1 MASHSGILAW
11 KIPWTA
17 ELGGQQSLGVEK
29 SDMTEPVHAL
39 KTSSDSQWYSCLLPI
54 HPPNTHTHT
63 PRISTCTCTRIPT
76 QIWDPENLGF
86 CFSAYKVVVTVP
98 TSWALEMS

>member
-29 SDMTEPVHAL
+29 SDMTEPAHAL

-54 HPPNTHTHT
+54 HLPSTHTHT
-63 PRISTCTCTRIPT
+63 PHKHTHMHTHHHSDM
-76 QIWDPENLGF
+76 DPGNLGF